1 MLKLIIK
8 TKGLFINIPGVP
20 PFRTPAEID
29 ITKLNL
35 NIITSELK
43 KNGIASWKIISGET
57 EIIEPHPKKVKDT
70 TSTTENIINIDKQ
83 DEVLDKLNKIEK
95 RLNDFLNGDKFVLA
109 TVNNTINDNKQIKTK
124 KVKED
129 EVDDFIP
136 SINLNNLTLKGRKKV
151 GTTIK
156 EETNYQSSAENLKKY
171 KK

>member
-8 TKGLFINIPGVP
+8 TKGLFINIPGVS

-43 KNGIASWKIISGET
+43 KNGIARWKIISGET